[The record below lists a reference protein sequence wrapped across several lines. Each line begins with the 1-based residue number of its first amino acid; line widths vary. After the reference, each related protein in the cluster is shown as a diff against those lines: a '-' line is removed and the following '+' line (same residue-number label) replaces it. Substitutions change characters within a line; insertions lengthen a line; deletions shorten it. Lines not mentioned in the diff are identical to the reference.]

1 LHFLTGDIV
10 GALVG
15 HVEYAQT
22 ARAPVSATVIGHVT
36 KLTGSATVIRNRVSI
51 AANMGDNVNKGDV
64 VQSGSDS

>member
-22 ARAPVSATVIGHVT
+22 ARVPVSATVIGHVT
-36 KLTGSATVIRNRVSI
+36 KLTGSATVVRNRVSI